1 MSKEFLVEFGSVDGY
16 KPETREE
23 LLNKL
28 PKQIIKNGKIIPIRD
43 EIQKNFEKNDAKTIA
58 AGAMDRVIRYIIS
71 HDQCEIE
78 GEVNISSEADRK
90 SQRGMLSDSEA
101 EKLINIKIRTETT
114 RRTLLLKLLYTD
126 KISVLYDLIKN
137 YR

>member
-1 MSKEFLVEFGSVDGY
+1 LEGYFPAILKHKYPEGTLFKLFNKLSEEFKVGMSKEFLVEFGSVDGY

-71 HDQCEIE
+71 HD
-78 GEVNISSEADRK
+78 
-90 SQRGMLSDSEA
+90 
-101 EKLINIKIRTETT
+101 
-114 RRTLLLKLLYTD
+114 
-126 KISVLYDLIKN
+126 
-137 YR
+137 